1 MIDADYGRAMARYNR
16 WMNQRLYTLC
26 AVLEDAERKRDR
38 GAFFGS
44 IHGTLDHLL
53 YGDLALLSRFT
64 GDPPEMPRLGAP
76 LHADFDQL
84 AAERARVDARLLD
97 WADGLT
103 PEWLGRPLA
112 FTSQTDGVTR
122 ELPAWT
128 LVVHLFNHQTHH
140 RGQLTTLLSQLGL
153 DPGPTDLHKL
163 PDLGRIL
170 EDPAP

>member
-1 MIDADYGRAMARYNR
+1 MIDAAYAEAMARYNR
-16 WMNQRLYTLC
+16 WMNERLYALC
-26 AVLEDAERKRDR
+26 AGLPDEERKRDR

-64 GDPPEMPRLGAP
+64 GDPPAMPRLGVR
-76 LHADFDQL
+76 LYDDFAEL
-84 AAERARVDARLLD
+84 LAERVRMDERLLA
-97 WADGLT
+97 WAAGLT
-103 PEWLGRPLA
+103 PAWLARPMA

-122 ELPAWT
+122 ELPSWM
-128 LVVHLFNHQTHH
+128 LVVHLFNHQAHH

>member
-1 MIDADYGRAMARYNR
+1 VIDPAYCRAMTRYNR
-16 WMNQRLYTLC
+16 WMNEKLYALC
-26 AVLEDAERKRDR
+26 AGLTDAERKRDR
-38 GAFFGS
+38 KAFFGS

-64 GDPPEMPRLGAP
+64 GEPPEMPLLGA
-76 LHADFDQL
+76 LLYDDFAEL
-84 AAERARVDARLLD
+84 SAERVRVDARLVA

-103 PEWLGRPLA
+103 HEWLELPFV

-140 RGQLTTLLSQLGL
+140 RGQLTTLLSQCGL
-153 DPGPTDLHKL
+153 DPGATDLHKL
-163 PDLGRIL
+163 PGLARSL
-170 EDPAP
+170 EEPSP